1 MEHLKIEYLPIDSL
15 KPYEGN
21 AKEHPQEQIDQIIE
35 SIRQFGM
42 NDPIAIYGDEHLIVE
57 GHGRLLAL
65 QQMGAEEA
73 PTIRLDHMTDEQ
85 RRAYT
90 LVHNKTTMN
99 SGFDMEI
106 LVDELESLDIDMGVF
121 GFDLSEMQIEDDSPE
136 EDANSDANT
145 EKYTNKVNIPQYE
158 ITGEQPSLKEL
169 ADISKQ
175 NELIR
180 EIESASIPDEEK
192 EFLKLAA
199 SRHTV
204 FDYGKIAEY
213 YAHADKTMQELIEKS
228 ALVII
233 DIDDAI
239 KYGFA
244 RLSERFEQIEVLDSE
259 G

>member
-21 AKEHPQEQIDQIIE
+21 AKEHPQEQIDQIVE

-42 NDPIAIYGDEHLIVE
+42 NDPIGIWGEERLIVE

-65 QQMGAEEA
+65 QQMGETEA

-90 LVHNKTTMN
+90 LAHNKTTMN

-106 LVDELESLDIDMGVF
+106 LVEELESLDIDMSAF
-121 GFDLSEMQIEDDSPE
+121 GFDLSEMQVEDELPE
-136 EDANSDANT
+136 ETADT

-169 ADISKQ
+169 TDVSKQ
-175 NELIR
+175 NELIK
-180 EIESASIPDEEK
+180 EIEAAAIPDDEK

-213 YAHADKTMQELIEKS
+213 YAHADKTMQELMEKS

-259 G
+259 E